1 VDRNDRNI
9 LILGILILI
18 VLAIAYFFLLLS
30 PLRAEYLAA
39 YDERTQ
45 KEARK
50 SQLDQTV
57 AQLENV
63 RRNASDV
70 ERQILELSKRI
81 PEQDEIPTLI
91 VQIEEVA
98 RAAQVTQF
106 SIEPGSPEAPPGG
119 GDFSRIPITM
129 TFQGR
134 YEQMQDF
141 LLRLRNLARLVTV
154 NEVTYCRFPK
164 PITDAS
170 CPVHIEEGETTTRE
184 TTTGESTAR
193 ETTTGETTRGETTT
207 RESTTTTRE
216 STDMNSEVESLL
228 QIQVEAEVY
237 VQPAAGGR
245 TTPAGGAATT
255 PSGGEA
261 TAPASGG
268 APKGAGA
275 AK

>member
-1 VDRNDRNI
+1 MDRNDRNI

-18 VLAIAYFFLLLS
+18 VLAIAYYFLLLS

-39 YDERTQ
+39 YEERTQ

-81 PEQDEIPTLI
+81 PEQDEIPTLL

-98 RAAQVTQF
+98 KAADVTQF
-106 SIEPGSPEAPPGG
+106 SIEPGAPEAPPGG

-154 NEVTYCRFPK
+154 NEVTYCRFPE

-170 CPVHIEEGETTTRE
+170 CPVQIEESETTTRE
-184 TTTGESTAR
+184 ATTGE
-193 ETTTGETTRGETTT
+193 TTGGETTRGETTT
-207 RESTTTTRE
+207 REST
-216 STDMNSEVESLL
+216 SVSSDVESLL
-228 QIQVEAEVY
+228 KIQVEAEVY
-237 VQPAAGGR
+237 VQPAAGGG
-245 TTPAGGAATT
+245 TTPAGGGT
-255 PSGGEA
+255 

>member
-1 VDRNDRNI
+1 MDRNDRNI

-18 VLAIAYFFLLLS
+18 VLAVAYYFVLFS

-39 YDERTQ
+39 YTERTD

-50 SQLDQTV
+50 AQLEQT
-57 AQLENV
+57 AAELENV
-63 RRNASDV
+63 RRNASDI

-81 PEQDEIPTLI
+81 PDQDEIPTLM

-98 RAAQVTQF
+98 NQAGVTQF

-129 TFQGR
+129 TFQGK

-164 PITDAS
+164 PISDVS
-170 CPVHIEEGETTTRE
+170 CPVQIEEGETTTREATTGESTGSETTTGETTRQETTTRETTTRE
-184 TTTGESTAR
+184 TTTGE
-193 ETTTGETTRGETTT
+193 TTNV
-207 RESTTTTRE
+207 
-216 STDMNSEVESLL
+216 NSDVESLL
-228 QIQVEAEVY
+228 KIKVEAEVY
-237 VQPAAGGR
+237 VQPAAGEG
-245 TTPAGGAATT
+245 TTPA
-255 PSGGEA
+255 GGEA

-268 APKGAGA
+268 APKGGGTAE
-275 AK
+275 